1 MVIISIAVG
10 LDVTQVNP
18 EALDNENVQNKKF
31 YFKAQKDVSVNYKT
45 EDGQLKKIKLQHLIS
60 VKLMILTW
68 LYLLKIL
75 LLYV

>member
-1 MVIISIAVG
+1 MVIISIVVG

-60 VKLMILTW
+60 VKLTILTW